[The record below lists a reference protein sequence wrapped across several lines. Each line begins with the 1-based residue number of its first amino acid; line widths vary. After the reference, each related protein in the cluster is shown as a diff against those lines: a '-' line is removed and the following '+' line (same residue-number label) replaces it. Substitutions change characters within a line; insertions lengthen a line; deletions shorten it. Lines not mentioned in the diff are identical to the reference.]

1 MGNGDSKNKNEKDCN
16 EKENYSKIKEEK
28 KGKKEEYISKYIR
41 DTNNELNENVYYK
54 VKEIEN
60 DYDKIENEIQQ
71 ICLDKNCDDN
81 DDENKTQENSHE
93 NYLKKLKKI
102 SSEAQKRS
110 KEIKEFLYQKFL
122 ERRPEFKNLKLDK
135 KNNVD
140 QGCINEFSS
149 WCKNN
154 IKDDKQL
161 VEDLCQKFKEENYN
175 KEDFDIFTK
184 LTLIYLKCG
193 LCNEIIELKTC
204 DNNDIFDNKQ
214 MYDLAEIRG
223 SNKNVKFFVLPGLFY
238 NGKFFQNGKIHV
250 YAYSNKNKK

>member
-1 MGNGDSKNKNEKDCN
+1 MGNFPSENKKEKAGT
-16 EKENYSKIKEEK
+16 EKKSDSKIKKNK
-28 KGKKEEYISKYIR
+28 KDKKEEYIAKYIK
-41 DTNNELNENVYYK
+41 DTNDESNENIYYK

-60 DYDKIENEIQQ
+60 DYNKVENYIQQ

-81 DDENKTQENSHE
+81 DDDEKETQENSHE
-93 NYLKKLKKI
+93 NYLKKLKNI
-102 SSEAQKRS
+102 SLEAQKIS
-110 KEIKEFLYQKFL
+110 IEIKKSLFQ
-122 ERRPEFKNLKLDK
+122 EFKKRK
-135 KNNVD
+135 TQFKNNDVD
-140 QGCINEFSS
+140 PGCINEFSS

-154 IKDDKQL
+154 IKSDEQM
-161 VEDLCQKFKEENYN
+161 VEDLCQKYKKENYN

-204 DNNDIFDNKQ
+204 DYNDTFDNKK

-223 SNKNVKFFVLPGLFY
+223 SNKNVKFWVLPGLFY
-238 NGKFFQNGKIHV
+238 NGSFFQNGKIHV

>member
-1 MGNGDSKNKNEKDCN
+1 MGDLVSKNKKEKADT
-16 EKENYSKIKEEK
+16 KKGGDSKIKEEK
-28 KGKKEEYISKYIR
+28 KDKNEEYISKYLKEKN
-41 DTNNELNENVYYK
+41 DESNENVYFK

-60 DYDKIENEIQQ
+60 DYNKVENEIQQ
-71 ICLDKNCDDN
+71 MCLDKSCDDN
-81 DDENKTQENSHE
+81 DDENETQENSHE
-93 NYLKKLKKI
+93 NYLKKLKNI
-102 SSEAQKRS
+102 SLEAQKIAI
-110 KEIKEFLYQKFL
+110 EIKKSLFQEFLKRETQ
-122 ERRPEFKNLKLDK
+122 FKNLKLDK

-140 QGCINEFSS
+140 PGCINEFSS
-149 WCKNN
+149 WCKNS

-161 VEDLCQKFKEENYN
+161 VEDLCQNYKKENYN

-204 DNNDIFDNKQ
+204 DYNDKFDNKQ

-223 SNKNVKFFVLPGLFY
+223 SNKSVKFWVLPGLFY
-238 NGKFFQNGKIHV
+238 NGNFFQNGKIHV